1 MTDILLMII
10 IGMVA
15 MLGLANLYKVVL
27 RRRKEAERK
36 RTMENMKSFAA
47 AMLKL
52 DDDLDKRD

>member
-15 MLGLANLYKVVL
+15 MLGLANLYKVAL

-52 DDDLDKRD
+52 DDDLDKLT